1 MSRDHSGRSWR
12 EKLAVTSVFTA
23 LNAAIGVLL
32 FPSLDNLSNHA
43 LSEKMPV
50 AASYSFVNIVPILL
64 GALHTCCAKFDTTR
78 RELNARIAGGIAGAA
93 GLRAVGNAS
102 IMLLS
107 DDSQMKNRATQ
118 FFADF
123 NEGGVTL
130 VAIGAS
136 AAAYRS
142 FGGVFS
148 SFFIALPKEENPELM
163 FDDEGDSAADVVNQG
178 YESTVSRR
186 SQKSQK
192 SQRLERVSQTSGAEE
207 DTPLL
212 TSSTP

>member
-93 GLRAVGNAS
+93 VLLAVGNAS

-123 NEGGVTL
+123 NEG
-130 VAIGAS
+130 
-136 AAAYRS
+136 
-142 FGGVFS
+142 GGVFS